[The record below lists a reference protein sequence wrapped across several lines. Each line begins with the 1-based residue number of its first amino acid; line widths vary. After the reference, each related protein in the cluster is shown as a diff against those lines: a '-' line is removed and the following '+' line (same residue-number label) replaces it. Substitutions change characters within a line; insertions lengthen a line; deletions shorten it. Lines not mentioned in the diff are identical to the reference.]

1 MLGKAMITVNERHIP
16 PNRYQSGTVRYLTVP
31 ILGSG
36 LCLDHIFDTAS
47 DWLIENFDMEK
58 KNILWITLLDEA
70 K

>member
-1 MLGKAMITVNERHIP
+1 MITANERDIQ
-16 PNRYQSGTVRYLTVP
+16 PNRYQNGMVIIRYLTVS